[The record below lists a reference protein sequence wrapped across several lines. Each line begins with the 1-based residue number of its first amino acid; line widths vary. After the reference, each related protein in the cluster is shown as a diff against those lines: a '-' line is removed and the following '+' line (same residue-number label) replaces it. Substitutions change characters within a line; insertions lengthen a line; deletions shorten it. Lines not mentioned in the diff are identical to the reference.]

1 MDPWFRPGVFCWAK
15 GGVGGVGGALFQSRG
30 VKLGYFGV
38 RNHNVMDEVLWL
50 APSVLGNRAT
60 HATYATFPNQGVG
73 LLGQPSI

>member
-30 VKLGYFGV
+30 VKLGHFGV
-38 RNHNVMDEVLWL
+38 RDQDVMDKVLWF

-60 HATYATFPNQGVG
+60 HPTHPTFPNQGVG
-73 LLGQPSI
+73 LIGQPSI